1 MVWAEQLAKIAGMG
15 KTWALLLG
23 TLAVGCGPSYGGQDV
38 KTPEEI
44 VEEQEELGAEQEK
57 KAQQH
62 QYTGPVGET
71 ELEQK
76 KKWDQKQA
84 ELELK
89 RAARSAETCPASV
102 TEPAPKGTGKVSLTF
117 QNDGHVK
124 SSSIEPPYAD
134 TAVGKCV
141 LRAMAAVIVPS
152 YVGSEETLA
161 WEVDLTAEGPP
172 PEKPAGKDKPKK
184 SGK

>member
-1 MVWAEQLAKIAGMG
+1 MG
-15 KTWALLLG
+15 KTWAIVLG
-23 TLAVGCGPSYGGQDV
+23 TLTFSCGGPSSGGQDV

-44 VEEQEELGAEQEK
+44 VAEQEQLGAEQEK

-62 QYTGPVGET
+62 PYTGPVGET

-76 KKWDQKQA
+76 QKWDKKQA

-102 TEPAPKGTGKVSLTF
+102 TEQAPKGTGKVSLTF
-117 QNDGHVK
+117 ANDGHVK
-124 SSSIEPPYAD
+124 TSSIDPPYDD

-152 YVGSEETLA
+152 FEGQEEA
-161 WEVDLTAEGPP
+161 VQWEVDLTADGPP

-184 SGK
+184 SAK